1 MDTQR
6 LAPGEMGELDELI
19 KMGRGR
25 KKERWGGEEEEG
37 KTKQKERAAGSEC
50 GWRLIRR

>member
-19 KMGRGR
+19 KNGEREKKGEMGRR
-25 KKERWGGEEEEG
+25 RRGGED
-37 KTKQKERAAGSEC
+37 
-50 GWRLIRR
+50 